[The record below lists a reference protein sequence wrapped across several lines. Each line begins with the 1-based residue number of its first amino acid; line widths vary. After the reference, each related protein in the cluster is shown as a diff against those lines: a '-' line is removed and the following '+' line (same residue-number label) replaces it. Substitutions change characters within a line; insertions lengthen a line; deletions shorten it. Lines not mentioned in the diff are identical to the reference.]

1 MRACRTVV
9 CASFAMALLAMP
21 AAQAQEEMEAS
32 PEVPE
37 RCKGLTGSALKTCI
51 AGDQLAKIT
60 DDDDTAEQILQYT
73 AAVVGVILIFSLLTG
88 DDDEDSTSFGPATR
102 QARPLVEFAPIY
114 DPDSN
119 MLMARG
125 RIRF

>member
-1 MRACRTVV
+1 
-9 CASFAMALLAMP
+9 MALLAMP

-37 RCKGLTGSALKTCI
+37 RCKGLTGSTLDACI

-60 DDDDTAEQILQYT
+60 DDDTAEQILQYT
-73 AAVVGVILIFSLLTG
+73 AAVVAAVVGVILVFSFLTG
-88 DDDEDSTSFGPATR
+88 DGDEESTSFAPGER
-102 QARPLVEFAPIY
+102 QARPRVEFAPIY
-114 DPDSN
+114 DPDAN
-119 MLMARG
+119 MLMARR

>member
-21 AAQAQEEMEAS
+21 AAQAQEEMRET
-32 PEVPE
+32 PELA
-37 RCKGLTGSALKTCI
+37 RCAGLTGPELTDC
-51 AGDQLAKIT
+51 LARETAKAT
-60 DDDDTAEQILQYT
+60 DDDDTREKILQIG
-73 AAVVGVILIFSLLTG
+73 AAAGVVLVLFSLFTG
-88 DDDEDSTSFGPATR
+88 DDDEDSTSFAPGEG
-102 QARPLVEFAPIY
+102 QARPRVEFAPIY